1 MKILNHPTTNVVE
14 FAICSGNVVRVLAKY
29 IKSQA
34 QFCKRSGAV
43 KKNNEVEFY
52 ISFPRH
58 KGDTVNKI

>member
-34 QFCKRSGAV
+34 QFKYYVLAKEVGPL
-43 KKNNEVEFY
+43 KK
-52 ISFPRH
+52 
-58 KGDTVNKI
+58 